1 MSLMKSIS
9 PDSVRIG
16 WIGTGIMGKSMCRHL
31 QEAGYKIAVYNRTK
45 SKAEDLLAEGAS
57 WSESPEE
64 VAKMSDIIVTML
76 GFPADVRQVYL
87 GEQGML
93 TGAKEGSIVVDMTT
107 SDPTLAKRI
116 YREAKARNVYS
127 IDAPVSGGDVGAREA
142 RLSIMV
148 GGDQVIAEH
157 LTPLFRLMGNSISYM
172 GPAGAGQNTKLC
184 NQILISTTM
193 IGVVESL
200 LYGFKAGLNLEHM
213 ISALS
218 TGAAACWSITNL
230 APRIIKRDFDPGFL
244 VEHFVKD
251 MGIVLD
257 ESRRMNLAL
266 PGLSLAYQFYVS
278 LMAQGKGKMG
288 THVLALVLEQMNN
301 IELA

>member
-1 MSLMKSIS
+1 MKRIS
-9 PDSVRIG
+9 PNVVRIG

-31 QEAGYKIAVYNRTK
+31 QEAGYNITVYNRTK
-45 SKAEDLLAEGAS
+45 SKAEDLLAKGAS
-57 WSESPEE
+57 WSESPEK
-64 VAKMSDIIVTML
+64 VAGQSDIIVTML
-76 GFPADVRQVYL
+76 GFPADVREVYL
-87 GEQGML
+87 GERGIL
-93 TGAKEGSIVVDMTT
+93 VGAKDDSIVVDMTT
-107 SDPTLAKRI
+107 SAPNLAKQI
-116 YREAKARNVYS
+116 YKEAKARNVYS

-142 RLSIMV
+142 KLSIMV

-157 LTPLFRLMGNSISYM
+157 VTPLFQLMGKSISYM
-172 GPAGAGQNTKLC
+172 GPAGAGQHTKLC

-200 LYGFKAGLNLEHM
+200 LYGYKAGLNLEQM
-213 ISALS
+213 ISALG
-218 TGAAACWSITNL
+218 TGAAACWSMTNL
-230 APRIIKRDFDPGFL
+230 APRIIKRIFDPGFL

-266 PGLSLAYQFYVS
+266 PGLSLAYQFYIS

-288 THVLALVLEQMNN
+288 THALALVLEQMNN
-301 IELA
+301 IELV

>member
-31 QEAGYKIAVYNRTK
+31 QKAGYKIAVYNRTK

-107 SDPTLAKRI
+107 SDPTLAKQI

-230 APRIIKRDFDPGFL
+230 APRIIKRNFDPGFL

-288 THVLALVLEQMNN
+288 THALALVLEQMNN
-301 IELA
+301 MELA

>member
-1 MSLMKSIS
+1 MKSIS

-31 QEAGYKIAVYNRTK
+31 QKAGYKIAVYNRTK

-107 SDPTLAKRI
+107 SDPTLAKQI

-230 APRIIKRDFDPGFL
+230 APRIIKRNFDPGFL

-288 THVLALVLEQMNN
+288 THALALVLEQMNN
-301 IELA
+301 MELA